1 AALPTPLPAPVMIAV
16 LLMNASPGTRKSAH
30 GNAFRSGRRPSARVR
45 RAAPPGAIPG
55 VPRAPACVLP
65 GFVPHG
71 APGVRSVAAAPA
83 ARAAAPG
90 VPGAAAP
97 AAAPQAGSAPGGALP
112 GGAVPRAGS

>member
-55 VPRAPACVLP
+55 VPHAAASVLP
-65 GFVPHG
+65 VSILH
-71 APGVRSVAAAPA
+71 
-83 ARAAAPG
+83 G
-90 VPGAAAP
+90 VPGAAPRAP
-97 AAAPQAGSAPGGALP
+97 CARRAAAVLAARDAALAPRDA
-112 GGAVPRAGS
+112 A